1 MIKDKED
8 FTVMLVS
15 HTIKA
20 VCCYQSACPSACSI
34 NTCINI
40 CSQEMNTRHCPAH
53 CWRQCQWAMT
63 AGWGQWP
70 SEKPTR
76 QRILNHLHIFTKEIT
91 LCTSP
96 WPCLQAQQPLS
107 LKARAHFKKRNT
119 LKRINITHF
128 DEQTGISNLYLVPQ
142 WLIPPCAVWGWQCS
156 GIHLCC
162 PQFPLLWSPQVS
174 LQLD

>member
-40 CSQEMNTRHCPAH
+40 RSQEMNTRHCPAH

-70 SEKPTR
+70 SEKTSKAENLEPFTHFH
-76 QRILNHLHIFTKEIT
+76 QRNSPLHFPMA
-91 LCTSP
+91 LLTSTAAA
-96 WPCLQAQQPLS
+96 LTESQSTFQ
-107 LKARAHFKKRNT
+107 KRNP

-128 DEQTGISNLYLVPQ
+128 DEKTCISNLYLVAQ